1 MKKISF
7 FMFSLVIFCH
17 FYGMMKG
24 REMNRE
30 GKCMEKKRIKKNRYI
45 TGFDGIRSLAVIGV
59 IFYHLIPTS
68 MQGGYLGVPVFFV
81 ISGYLITDLLR
92 QEWQQNGKIQM
103 KDFYIR
109 RIKRLYPAMLVLL
122 ILSSAYITLFQRNL
136 LNNLR
141 GIVTSSL
148 LYVNNW
154 WQINHGM
161 SYFDRFG
168 GESPFTH
175 LWSLALEG
183 QHYLIFPVIF
193 VLLVK
198 FVKRKNKIFAIL
210 SIGGLLSAILMG
222 ILYTPDVDP
231 TRVYYGTDTRIFSV
245 WVGSALAFIW
255 PSMQLKSKIPSQA
268 KRVLNASGIL
278 ALVLLMLSFIYLGAQ
293 QPFVYYGGMYLISLV
308 AAVLVAVTAHPGA
321 SLNRLLTNRFFTYLG
336 KRSYGIY
343 LYQFPVMIFYEAK
356 VKNIANN
363 SWMHVLIE
371 LFLILFMSELSYQLV
386 EKPMRYF
393 NFRKLRIKVKE
404 WLALPLKNS
413 RKITGIVC
421 ALVTVI
427 ALVGITTAPSNQV
440 DAAQEKFQKD
450 IAKNKEAAEKTKD
463 QQNKVE
469 LGENAEEIMATYG
482 LTQAQLEE
490 AYSTEVTA
498 FGDSVMLGATI
509 DLQQVF
515 PQAIV
520 DADVGRQ
527 LYQAAE
533 LLKSLREQGLL
544 KDKVVLALGT
554 NGTATEAQFDSIM
567 ATIGERQ
574 VYLVNVHVPTQ
585 RWQNEVNDLFNRMAE
600 KYDNITLID
609 WYSESV
615 NHEEWFREDSVHP
628 DENGLTAYVSLIAK
642 AILN

>member
-1 MKKISF
+1 
-7 FMFSLVIFCH
+7 MFSLVIFCH

-30 GKCMEKKRIKKNRYI
+30 GKRMEKKRIKKSRYI

-92 QEWQQNGKIQM
+92 QEWQQNGKIQI

-308 AAVLVAVTAHPGA
+308 AAVLVAVTAH
-321 SLNRLLTNRFFTYLG
+321 
-336 KRSYGIY
+336 

-421 ALVTVI
+421 ALVTVT

-469 LGENAEEIMATYG
+469 LGENAEEIMATYD
-482 LTQAQLEE
+482 LTKAQLEE
-490 AYSTEVTA
+490 AYNTEVTA

-554 NGTATEAQFDSIM
+554 NGTATEAQFDGIM

-609 WYSESV
+609 WYGESV